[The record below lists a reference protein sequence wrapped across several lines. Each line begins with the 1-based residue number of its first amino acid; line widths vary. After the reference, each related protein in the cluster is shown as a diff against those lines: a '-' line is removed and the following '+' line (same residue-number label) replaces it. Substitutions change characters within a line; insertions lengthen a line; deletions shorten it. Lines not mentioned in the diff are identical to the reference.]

1 MLVIGPKLR
10 VYNKDHFKSMIKR
23 TEEDYG
29 GGSIAQK
36 IGAAFSRTVESHSN
50 ADWSTFINNIIDHDL
65 QFNHHQI
72 MTQYLEH
79 YAFES
84 QGNLQE
90 FKNKNNKFLTVDTV
104 DSIEDRVRV
113 YLSKTGLKDLNLN
126 TKMDAHTF

>member
-1 MLVIGPKLR
+1 M
-10 VYNKDHFKSMIKR
+10 N
-23 TEEDYG
+23 
-29 GGSIAQK
+29 
-36 IGAAFSRTVESHSN
+36 
-50 ADWSTFINNIIDHDL
+50 
-65 QFNHHQI
+65 
-72 MTQYLEH
+72 QYLEH

-126 TKMDAHTF
+126 KKMDAHTF